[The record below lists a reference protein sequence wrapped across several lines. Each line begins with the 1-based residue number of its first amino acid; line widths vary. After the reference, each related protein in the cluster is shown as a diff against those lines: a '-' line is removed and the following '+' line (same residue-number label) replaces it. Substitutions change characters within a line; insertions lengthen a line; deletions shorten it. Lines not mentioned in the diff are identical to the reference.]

1 MLMAN
6 ATVAIV
12 GKPNVGKSL
21 LFNRI
26 VGERIS
32 IVEDISGVTRDRLY
46 AKASW
51 LTKEFNLIDT
61 GGIELSDAPFI
72 EQIKAQALIAIDE
85 ADVIIY
91 VGDARIG
98 VTSDDEYVA
107 RILQKT
113 KKPVILAVNKVDN
126 LEIKASIYDFYSLG
140 LGEPIAVSA
149 AHGIGLGD
157 LLDRVIEKL
166 PTTLTK
172 KEDDSLHFALIGRPN
187 VGKSSLTNAILNDNR
202 VIVSDVAGTTRDS
215 VDIKFKRNKQDYTI
229 IDTAGVRRRGK
240 IYEKLDKYALLRAIS
255 SIEKSD
261 IVLLVID
268 ANEGIREQDKHVA
281 SYAFENNKPIILVVN
296 KWDLVE
302 KETNSMKKFELLIKE
317 EFKFLAYAQICFVS
331 ALEKR
336 RINSV
341 FEAIEKTYEN
351 MNRRVS
357 TSVLNDVLSD
367 AQTMNQPPLFNGGRI
382 RVYYASQVAVAIP
395 TFVFFVNNTN
405 YMHFSYERYLEN
417 RLRDSFDFSGTPVKI
432 ILRNRV

>member
-1 MLMAN
+1 MSN
-6 ATVAIV
+6 GTVAIV

-32 IVEDISGVTRDRLY
+32 IVEDFSGVTRDRLY

-61 GGIELSDAPFI
+61 GGIEISDAPLI
-72 EQIKAQALIAIDE
+72 DMIKAQALIAIDE

-91 VGDARIG
+91 VADAKIG
-98 VTSDDEYVA
+98 VTSDDEFIA

-113 KKPVILAVNKVDN
+113 KKPVILAINKVDN
-126 LEIKASIYDFYSLG
+126 AEMKANIYDFYSLG
-140 LGEPIAVSA
+140 LGEPLAISA
-149 AHGIGLGD
+149 THGIGIGD
-157 LLDRVIEKL
+157 LLDDIISKL
-166 PTTLTK
+166 PAAKETK
-172 KEDDSLHFALIGRPN
+172 DDNSLHFALIGRPN

-202 VIVSDVAGTTRDS
+202 VIVSDIAGTTRDS
-215 VDIKFKRNKQDYTI
+215 VDIKFKKNKQEYTI

-240 IYEKLDKYALLRAIS
+240 IYEKIDKYALLRAIS

-268 ANEGIREQDKHVA
+268 ANEGVREQDKHVA

-302 KETNSMKKFELLIKE
+302 KDTNSMKKFELKIKE
-317 EFKFLAYAQICFVS
+317 EFKFLAYAHICFVS
-331 ALEKR
+331 ALEKT
-336 RINSV
+336 RINSI
-341 FEAIEKTYEN
+341 FEAIEKTNEN
-351 MNRRVS
+351 MNTRVS
-357 TSVLNDVLSD
+357 TSVLNNVISD
-367 AQTMNQPPLFNGGRI
+367 AQTMNQPPLFNGGRV

-417 RLRDSFDFSGTPVKI
+417 RLREAFDFSGTPIRI